1 MLKVV
6 SGSGKNK
13 LKVYYR
19 EPGLSEE
26 FHVGEALNPLMV
38 SLHAVV

>member
-6 SGSGKNK
+6 SGSGENK
-13 LKVYYR
+13 LKVDPR
-19 EPGLSEE
+19 KPSLSEE
-26 FHVGEALNPLMV
+26 FHVGEALNPFVV